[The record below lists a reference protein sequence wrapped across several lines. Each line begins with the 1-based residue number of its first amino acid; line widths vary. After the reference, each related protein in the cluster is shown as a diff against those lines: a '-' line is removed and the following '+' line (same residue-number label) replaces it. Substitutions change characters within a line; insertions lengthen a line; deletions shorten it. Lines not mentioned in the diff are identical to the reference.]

1 MPEPIMDLVKKGETA
16 GINGQNSLVHAV
28 GSSGSAAW
36 IGVMP
41 PDVTIPFDKM
51 QVSRAAGAAAWLRL
65 QRAAACGQQ
74 RAGAVDPADLSA

>member
-16 GINGQNSLVHAV
+16 GVNGQNSLVHAV

-36 IGVMP
+36 IGVVP
-41 PDVTIPFDKM
+41 PDVTIPLGKM
-51 QVSRAAGAAAWLRL
+51 QVSRTAGSAAWLRL

-74 RAGAVDPADLSA
+74 RAGAVDPAHRSA